1 MFYIDQELTSKRNIV
16 EIGMARSKVLI
27 DGEDDIIAKLLI
39 ER

>member
-1 MFYIDQELTSKRNIV
+1 MFYIDQELMSKRSII
-16 EIGMARSKVLI
+16 EIGMARSNVLI

>member
-1 MFYIDQELTSKRNIV
+1 MFYIDQELTSKLNII

-27 DGEDDIIAKLLI
+27 EGEDDIIAKLLT

>member
-1 MFYIDQELTSKRNIV
+1 MFYIDQELTSKRNII
-16 EIGMARSKVLI
+16 EIGMAISKVLI

>member
-1 MFYIDQELTSKRNIV
+1 MFYIDQELTSKLNII
-16 EIGMARSKVLI
+16 EIGMARSNVLI

>member
-1 MFYIDQELTSKRNIV
+1 MFYIDQELTSKLNII

-27 DGEDDIIAKLLI
+27 DGEHDIIAKLLI